1 VAQVTCVHAR
11 PLGKGGIRLA
21 TPSTVN
27 VVLELAPKIAGRPT
41 YPTVS
46 VVIPAKNE
54 AKNLPAV
61 LPHIPLWVHEVILVD
76 GNSTDDTVAVAC
88 RCLPDIRVVTQL
100 GRGKGDALRAGFAAV
115 TGEIIVM
122 LDADGSSDPAEIPAF
137 IGALLGGADF
147 AKGSRFMQ
155 GGGSTDISIVRRLGN
170 WGFTTLVRMLF
181 GHRFSDLCY
190 GYNAFWTRVVPQ
202 LALDRD
208 GFEVETLMNIRA
220 LLVGLK
226 VVEVASFESPRLNG
240 ESGLRTFSDGW
251 RVLKIIG
258 RERFSRRTR
267 KRLEVVPVA
276 ARLSVR
282 APEPTP
288 EVVILCGG
296 RGSRL
301 GPVTELLPKPLVKVA
316 GRPILHHIMSHYAGH
331 GFKRFTLCLGYGG
344 DMIRDY
350 FLNYR
355 IRNHDFSLH
364 LGDSAPRVIGRP
376 AEALDWQVT
385 CVETGYAAQTG
396 ARIYRA
402 QRYVEG
408 PYFLCT
414 YGDGLANIDVGTLI
428 RFHRQH
434 GRIATLT
441 AVPAPLSDSLG
452 SRRFG
457 ELVIEDDD
465 RVVKFMEKPDRPSS
479 DASGYINGGFFV
491 FNREIINYLSDDDS
505 CVLERTALE
514 RLAADGELRAF
525 KYDGFWQCMDTL
537 EDRDNLDRLLSTRP
551 SLPVEPNGASLPV
564 EPNGPSLPIEPN
576 GSLVPVGAGA

>member
-1 VAQVTCVHAR
+1 MLEVAPT
-11 PLGKGGIRLA
+11 
-21 TPSTVN
+21 
-27 VVLELAPKIAGRPT
+27 IAEQST
-41 YPTVS
+41 YPAVS

-61 LPHIPLWVHEVILVD
+61 LPRIPRWVHEVILVD
-76 GNSTDDTVAVAC
+76 GNSGDDTVAVA
-88 RCLPDIRVVTQL
+88 RGCLPDIRVVPQS
-100 GRGKGDALRAGFAAV
+100 GRGKGDALRRGFAAV

-137 IGALLGGADF
+137 VGALLGGADF

-155 GGGSTDISIVRRLGN
+155 GGGSTDISVVRRFGN
-170 WGFTTLVRMLF
+170 WGFTTLVRLLF

-226 VVEVASFESPRLNG
+226 VVEVASFESPRLSG
-240 ESGLRTFSDGW
+240 ASGLRTFPDGW

-258 RERFSRRTR
+258 RERFSLRVR
-267 KRLEVVPVA
+267 KRFQIVQEAVRQSAEA
-276 ARLSVR
+276 AASILSV
-282 APEPTP
+282 PEPTP

-301 GPVTELLPKPLVKVA
+301 GPVAELLPKPLVKVA
-316 GRPILHHIMSHYAGH
+316 GRPILHHIMGHYAGH

-364 LGDSAPRVIGRP
+364 LGDGAPRMLGRP
-376 AEALDWQVT
+376 ADALDWQVT

-414 YGDGLANIDVGTLI
+414 YGDGLANVDI
-428 RFHRQH
+428 RAVIAFHRRH

-441 AVPAPLSDSLG
+441 AVRAPVSGSLG
-452 SRRFG
+452 SGRFG

-465 RVVKFMEKPDRPSS
+465 RVVTFTEKPDRPISN
-479 DASGYINGGFFV
+479 ASGYINGGFFV

-525 KYDGFWQCMDTL
+525 KWEGFWQCMDTL
-537 EDRDNLDRLLSTRP
+537 EDRDQLDRLLSSRP
-551 SLPVEPNGASLPV
+551 SLPVEPA
-564 EPNGPSLPIEPN
+564 

>member
-1 VAQVTCVHAR
+1 MSTR
-11 PLGKGGIRLA
+11 PEVVSHLSG
-21 TPSTVN
+21 PSS
-27 VVLELAPKIAGRPT
+27 
-41 YPTVS
+41 YPPVS

-54 AKNLPAV
+54 ARNLPAV
-61 LPHIPLWVHEVILVD
+61 LPHIPRWVHEVILVD
-76 GNSTDDTVAVAC
+76 GNSTDDTVEVAR
-88 RCLPDIRVVTQL
+88 RCLPDIRIVTQT
-100 GRGKGDALRAGFAAV
+100 GRGKGDALRRGFATV

-122 LDADGSSDPAEIPAF
+122 LDADGSSDPAELPAF
-137 IGALLGGADF
+137 VGALLAGADF

-170 WGFTTLVRMLF
+170 WAFTTLVRLLF

-190 GYNAFWTRVVPQ
+190 GYNAFWTRVLPQ

-226 VVEVASFESPRLNG
+226 VVEVASFESPRLSG
-240 ESGLRTFSDGW
+240 QSGLRTFADGW

-258 RERFSRRTR
+258 RERFSLRVR
-267 KRLEVVPVA
+267 KRLQVVQQAIRQSA
-276 ARLSVR
+276 AAAASILSV
-282 APEPTP
+282 PEPTP

-316 GRPILHHIMSHYAGH
+316 GRPILYHIMGHYAGH

-364 LGDSAPRVIGRP
+364 LGEGAPRMLGR
-376 AEALDWQVT
+376 AADTLDWQVT

-402 QRYVEG
+402 QTYVEG

-414 YGDGLANIDVGTLI
+414 YGDGLANVDIPALI
-428 RFHRQH
+428 AFHRRH
-434 GRIATLT
+434 GRIATVT
-441 AVPAPLSDSLG
+441 AVRAPSPGSLG
-452 SRRFG
+452 SGRFG
-457 ELVIEDDD
+457 ELVIGDDD
-465 RVVKFMEKPDRPSS
+465 RVMTFAEKPDRPIG

-491 FNREIINYLSDDDS
+491 FNREIINYLSDDDT

-514 RLAADGELRAF
+514 RLAAEGELFAF

-537 EDRDNLDRLLSTRP
+537 EDRDYLDRRLSSGP
-551 SLPVEPNGASLPV
+551 SLPVEPA
-564 EPNGPSLPIEPN
+564 
-576 GSLVPVGAGA
+576 GSLIPVGAGA